1 MLEYLRCNI
10 CDNSNF
16 RILYSFSY
24 GKHGVRKVV
33 QCRNCGLVLCNPMP
47 DAVSLADL
55 YEDNYYYFSGELFES
70 YVGKAVADWERT
82 NISEYSCGRLLEI
95 GCAYGALL
103 YLAREEGWDAYGV
116 EVSTLASAFAREELQ
131 LNVLSGSL
139 EDATFEDDFFDVIVA
154 LDLIEHVRDP
164 KRFLLECKRKLK
176 HRGVL
181 ILDTPNIGSLFYK
194 VVRKY
199 WLGFN
204 PYHLYYFCPRT
215 LGMLLASAGFQI
227 ERITT
232 HSVKVFSFDM
242 IRRLGI
248 AGFLESLGIRE
259 WAKRTLHAIKR
270 KVATPTPFLL
280 QPSLSGLKMAL
291 EIAGSVTQARDVSQ
305 LSWFSK
311 IIVPRLL
318 GDNLTVWAREV

>member
-16 RILYSFSY
+16 IRLYSFSY

-33 QCRNCGLVLCNPMP
+33 QCRNCGLVLCNPMV
-47 DAVSLADL
+47 DKASLADL
-55 YEDNYYYFSGELFES
+55 YEDDYYYFSGELFEN
-70 YVGKAVADWERT
+70 YVGKAVADWEGM
-82 NISEYSCGRLLEI
+82 NISEYPRGRLLEI

-103 YLAREEGWDAYGV
+103 YLAREAGWDVWGV
-116 EVSTLASAFAREELQ
+116 EVSTLASTFAREELQ
-131 LNVLSGSL
+131 LDVLSGCL

-176 HRGVL
+176 HGGVL
-181 ILDTPNIGSLFYK
+181 ILDTPNIGSLFYR

-215 LGMLLASAGFQI
+215 LGMLLASAGFQV
-227 ERITT
+227 ECVTT
-232 HSVKVFSFDM
+232 HSIKFFSFDM

-259 WAKRTLHAIKR
+259 SAKRALHAIKR
-270 KVATPTPFLL
+270 KVATTSPSLL
-280 QPSLSGLKMAL
+280 QPSLSGLKMSI
-291 EIAGSVTQARDVSQ
+291 ETAGSVMQGRDVSQ
-305 LSWFSK
+305 VSWFSK